1 MKFNKFLL
9 RVLCFALVLAVAC
22 GVAAKLHVDNK
33 EYKVEFD
40 ANGGTGVESQYVVKG
55 GLVTAPADPTREGY
69 SFLGWFHNEDL
80 YNFETPVKGAMTLV
94 AHWEMLPAECPHA
107 DKNDDGKCDACGY
120 LLPIKSTENN
130 DGTVVP
136 ETSSQRTEAP
146 ETSESVD
153 VTSKEAPEE
162 ETEKTV
168 TTTSKNSAETK
179 GEDGKNS
186 TWIIVC
192 AALMLGVVAVAAF
205 FIVKNNKKA
214 N

>member
-1 MKFNKFLL
+1 M
-9 RVLCFALVLAVAC
+9 
-22 GVAAKLHVDNK
+22 
-33 EYKVEFD
+33 
-40 ANGGTGVESQYVVKG
+40 
-55 GLVTAPADPTREGY
+55 
-69 SFLGWFHNEDL
+69 
-80 YNFETPVKGAMTLV
+80 LV
-94 AHWEMLPAECPHA
+94 AQISTTALTF
-107 DKNDDGKCDACGY
+107 
-120 LLPIKSTENN
+120 LLPIKSPENN

-162 ETEKTV
+162 ETQKTV

-214 N
+214 K